1 VLIADGTM
9 PVEFP
14 TVATGNAGR
23 VFFAWTES
31 TGDAAAGKGTVMLLR
46 ARNSER

>member
-1 VLIADGTM
+1 M

-14 TVATGNAGR
+14 TVAAGNAGR

-31 TGDAAAGKGTVMLLR
+31 TTDATGEKGTVMLVR
-46 ARNSER
+46 ARTPER

>member
-1 VLIADGTM
+1 MAI
-9 PVEFP
+9 EFP

-31 TGDAAAGKGTVMLLR
+31 SGERGTVMLVR
-46 ARNSER
+46 ARTRERD